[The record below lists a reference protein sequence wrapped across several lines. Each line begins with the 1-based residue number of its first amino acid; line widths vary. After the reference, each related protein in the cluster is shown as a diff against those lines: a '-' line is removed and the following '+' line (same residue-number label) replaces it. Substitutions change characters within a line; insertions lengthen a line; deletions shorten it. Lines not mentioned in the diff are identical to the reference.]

1 MAFFLLLLELSG
13 LSWNMTY
20 TAQEWHCEEGQITLV
35 MHDQLIPIELF
46 DIALS
51 EEGKVQACAILNE
64 AKTVTFEIDDHVAQ
78 DNPLPVWLFSDGQLV
93 QRLLIEQGAAEIT
106 IRNPDFTYASQLEA
120 AQSKPVR
127 AQPTSSGI
135 REYSRRRGQLGL
147 AFLCFSISGV
157 LILKVML
164 RVSARRRA

>member
-20 TAQEWHCEEGQITLV
+20 TVQEWHCEDGQITLV

-51 EEGKVQACAILNE
+51 DAGKVQACAIMDE
-64 AKTVTFEIDDHVAQ
+64 AQSVTFEIDDHVAQ
-78 DNPLPVWLFSDGQLV
+78 ENPLPVWLFADGQLV
-93 QRLLIEQGAAEIT
+93 QRLLIEQGGAEIT

-120 AQSKPVR
+120 AQSKPVTV
-127 AQPTSSGI
+127 QPASSGI

-147 AFLCFSISGV
+147 AFLCFSISGI
-157 LILKVML
+157 LILMVML
-164 RVSARRRA
+164 RINTRRRA

>member
-1 MAFFLLLLELSG
+1 
-13 LSWNMTY
+13 MTY
-20 TAQEWHCEEGQITLV
+20 TVQEWHCEDGQITLV
-35 MHDQLIPIELF
+35 MNDQLIPVELF

-51 EEGKVQACAILNE
+51 EAGKVQACAIMNE

-78 DNPLPVWLFSDGQLV
+78 DNPLPVWLFADGQLV
-93 QRLLIEQGAAEIT
+93 QRLLIEQGGAEIT

-120 AQSKPVR
+120 AQSQPVR
-127 AQPTSSGI
+127 AQPSSSGI

-147 AFLCFSISGV
+147 AFLCFTISGV

-164 RVSARRRA
+164 RVSARRQG